1 MKKRK
6 ISKLFRE
13 TRPWDGSAIWSSGMH
28 RKGSWPHHKRTHS
41 HRPNKS
47 TFSAPTKTKL
57 HTRQLFKFLKNRVR
71 LGDGWHLLVSMHNQQ
86 NIAPHWVSKPGQPAR
101 NSMAVKPYARG
112 VAESNGIFRDVL
124 VLPINP
130 PAGHSLI
137 PTTVYQ
143 ALPELTCGGSAL
155 SWVAVIS
162 LQLHRF

>member
-1 MKKRK
+1 
-6 ISKLFRE
+6 
-13 TRPWDGSAIWSSGMH
+13 
-28 RKGSWPHHKRTHS
+28 
-41 HRPNKS
+41 
-47 TFSAPTKTKL
+47 
-57 HTRQLFKFLKNRVR
+57 
-71 LGDGWHLLVSMHNQQ
+71 
-86 NIAPHWVSKPGQPAR
+86 
-101 NSMAVKPYARG
+101 MAVKPYARG